1 MKTARRVLLIVTIV
15 CGALALLAD
24 IAALAMQIQV
34 AGENL
39 LTMDSHWGYILAVS
53 YRWVTLAA
61 VVLTIA
67 AAILLTVFLLTR
79 KKRKKPSEPP
89 AGAET
94 PPAG

>member
-1 MKTARRVLLIVTIV
+1 MARRVLLIVTIV
-15 CGALALLAD
+15 CGALALLVD
-24 IAALAMQIQV
+24 ITALAMQIQV

-39 LTMDSHWGYILAVS
+39 LTMDSHRGYILAVS

-79 KKRKKPSEPP
+79 KKGKTPSEPP
-89 AGAET
+89 TGAET